1 MSKAFLKLL
10 FKLFPKLL
18 TKVLEFLKVD
28 PLAIRGNV
36 RMVCHAA
43 DGTLK
48 WDTGWFHNLIVNA
61 GIVQMATLCGAS
73 GTPFSYI
80 AVGTSS
86 TAVSASQTALSAEIT
101 DTGLQRA
108 SATVSLVTTTVTNDT
123 RRFVKVF
130 TATGSKTVEEV
141 GIFNAS
147 SGGTM
152 LGRALT
158 GTKSLTNTDTLT
170 ITYDVKFA

>member
-1 MSKAFLKLL
+1 MNKLIYKL
-10 FKLFPKLL
+10 INFLFPGSIDY
-18 TKVLEFLKVD
+18 LK
-28 PLAIRGNV
+28 IRGNV
-36 RMVCHAA
+36 RMVCH
-43 DGTLK
+43 DKFGNLK
-48 WDTGWFHNLIVNA
+48 WDTGWFHNSIVNA

-73 GTPFSYI
+73 GTPFTYI
-80 AVGTSS
+80 AVGTSA
-86 TAVSASQTALSAEIT
+86 TAVSAAQTALVAEIT

-141 GIFNAS
+141 GIFNANS
-147 SGGTM
+147 AGTM

-158 GTKSLTNTDTLT
+158 GSKALTNTDTLT
-170 ITYDVKFA
+170 VTYDVKFA